1 MGRTSKWGEI
11 LSSQTRALGNNA
23 RREKKADQA
32 SFDIF
37 PEWFTSSITQSALDK
52 DKETVKQKD
61 EYKTGVENYMARKRA
76 HRKITPTQYNDYSYT
91 IKTPFSS
98 PTTEQENI
106 APTNVGGYEERED
119 TSVSYDDPVIST
131 KDTPTSI
138 KLGVKRPG
146 PSTFIQTARYNPS
159 TQQLNIQYTDG
170 SIFPYYDVSPELAD
184 MILKKKTYHSP
195 GQTLLNTIFK
205 GHGTT
210 KADRI
215 ENIEEGM

>member
-11 LSSQTRALGNNA
+11 LSSQAKALGNNA
-23 RREKKADQA
+23 RREKKEEQDV
-32 SFDIF
+32 SNNF

-61 EYKTGVENYMARKRA
+61 EYKTGEENYMARKRA
-76 HRKITPTQYNDYSYT
+76 HRKITPTQYNDYDYT
-91 IKTPFSS
+91 VKTSFSS

-106 APTNVGGYEERED
+106 APTNVGGYEELED

-146 PSTFIQTARYNPS
+146 PSTFIQTARYNPL